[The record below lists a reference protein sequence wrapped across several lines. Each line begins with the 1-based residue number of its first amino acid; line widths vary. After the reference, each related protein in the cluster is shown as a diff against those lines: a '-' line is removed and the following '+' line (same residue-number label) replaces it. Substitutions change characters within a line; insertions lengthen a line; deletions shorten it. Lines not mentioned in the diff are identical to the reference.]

1 MSVAGVARA
10 LARPR
15 GAARLVPA
23 RIRGALLRATIER
36 LLRDRGLDEVLDLLA
51 GATPP
56 HPPPIPTATPTP
68 TPSRS
73 RTTRDGSPPS
83 ATVAHLRR
91 LPATCLHRALAGY
104 AALREAGEDAR
115 FVIGVRRDGGEVLA
129 HAWIEHAGGP
139 VGEPDD
145 PRDRFTVAYVHPA
158 PPRAAQEEGR
168 AEMAAHRPSP
178 DVLLTRL
185 ADGTGVLLHL
195 GTKFYFALNRSG
207 VVVWEAIAGGKAAD
221 PDALAD
227 LLVAR
232 FSGVA
237 RAEARA
243 DVESLLR
250 ELAAEGLL
258 AKEG

>member
-1 MSVAGVARA
+1 MSAAGVARA

-23 RIRGALLRATIER
+23 RIRGALLRASIER
-36 LLRDRGLDEVLDLLA
+36 LLRGRRLDEVLDLLA
-51 GATPP
+51 GAPSLRTGFPA
-56 HPPPIPTATPTP
+56 HPGRRAASAGPG
-68 TPSRS
+68 SR
-73 RTTRDGSPPS
+73 RGDGSPPS
-83 ATVAHLRR
+83 ATVANLRR

-115 FVIGVRRDGGEVLA
+115 FVIGVRRDGSEVLA
-129 HAWIEHAGGP
+129 HAWIESAGHP

-158 PPRAAQEEGR
+158 PPPAPQEGERAA
-168 AEMAAHRPSP
+168 MATPRPSP

-207 VVVWEAIAGGKAAD
+207 VVVWEALSSGEAAD

-232 FSGVA
+232 FSGVE
-237 RAEARA
+237 RADARA

-250 ELAAEGLL
+250 DLAAEGLL
-258 AKEG
+258 AKE